1 VINLLLNLALVETPL
16 ALRVDQRVVTKIPLT
31 ELWDESGTIGGG
43 RIRDLNENT
52 LLEMIRSGSV
62 RFVVADCGL
71 KLDWISR
78 EKHFD
83 FWKTIRPQVAD
94 PAERIFLRNFPNE
107 TAYVASEWRG
117 RAGECLVLLEKY
129 H

>member
-1 VINLLLNLALVETPL
+1 VIDLLLNFSLVERRL

-31 ELWDESGTIGGG
+31 ELWDESGTIAGG
-43 RIRDLNENT
+43 RIRNLNENT
-52 LLEMIRSGSV
+52 LIELIRSGSV

-83 FWKTIRPQVAD
+83 FSSQAPGFDFTTFSLPVVVSPRK
-94 PAERIFLRNFPNE
+94 
-107 TAYVASEWRG
+107 
-117 RAGECLVLLEKY
+117 
-129 H
+129 